1 MDKSKMQ
8 ITSDFGSDWW
18 NDSCDLKELQDA
30 VDKGAV
36 GATSNPVII
45 KAVVEN
51 KPEEWLPVIDR
62 LISENPNGTE
72 DEITWDLVDDIGTR
86 AAKILEPVYHQTN
99 GEKGKLSLQVN
110 PKYYQ
115 NPEKMVEQA
124 KHLAGLAP
132 NIAIKCPAIGP
143 GLDAIEEL
151 VSQGITTNATVSF
164 SLPQAIQCAEAVER
178 GWKRA
183 EENGVDTSNLSPY
196 VTIMVGRIDDQLRRV
211 MSEENISIDSDY
223 LDWAGVAIFKKAYKI
238 FNERGY
244 KSKLLSA
251 AFRCHMHWSELVGG
265 KVVISMPYDW
275 WNKFNE
281 SDIDVKARMDDD
293 VDPEIVKQLSEKFVD
308 FRMAYEEDGMGVD
321 DFLKFGPSVNTL
333 SQFLSG
339 YDSLV
344 SIVRGRILGT

>member
-1 MDKSKMQ
+1 MDKTKMQ

-30 VDKGAV
+30 VDQGAV

-45 KAVVEN
+45 KMVVEN
-51 KPEEWLPVIDR
+51 KPDEWLPVIDR

-72 DEITWDLVDDIGTR
+72 DEITWALVDDIGTR

-99 GEKGKLSLQVN
+99 GEKGKLSLQVS

-115 NPEKMVEQA
+115 NPDKMVEQA

-132 NIAIKCPAIGP
+132 NVAIKCPAIGP
-143 GLDAIEEL
+143 GLVAIEEL
-151 VSQGITTNATVSF
+151 VSQGTSVNATVSF
-164 SLPQAIQCAEAVER
+164 SVPQAIQCAEAVER

-183 EENGVDTSNLSPY
+183 EENGVDTSTLSPY

-211 MSEENISIDSDY
+211 MSEENISIDPDY

-238 FNERGY
+238 FNDRGY

-293 VDPEIVKQLSEKFVD
+293 VDTKIVEQLLEKFVD
-308 FRMAYEEDGMGVD
+308 FKRAYEEDGMSID
-321 DFLKFGPSVNTL
+321 EFLRFGPSIHTL

-339 YDSLV
+339 YDGLV

>member
-1 MDKSKMQ
+1 MDKTKMQ

-30 VDKGAV
+30 VDQGAV

-45 KAVVEN
+45 KMVVEN
-51 KPEEWLPVIDR
+51 KPDEWLPVIDR

-72 DEITWDLVDDIGTR
+72 DDITWALVDDIGTR

-99 GEKGKLSLQVN
+99 GEKGKLSLQVS

-115 NPEKMVEQA
+115 NPDKMVEQA

-132 NIAIKCPAIGP
+132 NVAIKCPAIGS
-143 GLDAIEEL
+143 GLVAIEEI
-151 VSQGITTNATVSF
+151 VSQGISINATVSF
-164 SLPQAIQCAEAVER
+164 SVPQAIQCAEAVER

-183 EENGVDTSNLSPY
+183 EENGVDTSTLSPY

-211 MSEENISIDSDY
+211 MSEENISIDPDY

-244 KSKLLSA
+244 KGKLLSA

-293 VDPEIVKQLSEKFVD
+293 VDTKIVDQLLEKFVD
-308 FRMAYEEDGMGVD
+308 FKRAYEEDGMSVD
-321 DFLKFGPSVNTL
+321 EFLRFGPSIHTL

-339 YDSLV
+339 YDGLV

>member
-1 MDKSKMQ
+1 MDKTKMQ
-8 ITSDFGSDWW
+8 ITTDCGSDWW

-30 VDKGAV
+30 VDQGAV

-45 KAVVEN
+45 KTVVEN
-51 KPEEWLPVIDR
+51 KPDEWLPVIDR

-72 DEITWDLVDDIGTR
+72 DDITWDLVDDIGTR
-86 AAKILEPVYHQTN
+86 AAKILEPVYNQAN

-115 NPEKMVEQA
+115 NSEKMVEQA
-124 KHLAGLAP
+124 KHLAGLVP

-143 GLDAIEEL
+143 GLEAIEEL
-151 VSQGITTNATVSF
+151 VSQGITINATVSF
-164 SLPQAIQCAEAVER
+164 SVPQAIQCAESIER

-183 EENGVDTSNLSPY
+183 EENGVDTSTLSPY
-196 VTIMVGRIDDQLRRV
+196 VTIMVGRIDDQLRRI
-211 MSEENISIDSDY
+211 MSEENISIDPDY

-244 KSKLLSA
+244 KGKLLSA

-275 WNKFNE
+275 WNKFND

-293 VDPEIVKQLSEKFVD
+293 VDTKIVEQLLEKFVD
-308 FRMAYEEDGMGVD
+308 FRKAYEEDGMGVD
-321 DFLKFGPSVNTL
+321 EFLKFGPSVNTL

>member
-1 MDKSKMQ
+1 MDKTKMQ
-8 ITSDFGSDWW
+8 ITSELGSDWW
-18 NDSCDLKELQDA
+18 NDSCDLQELQDA
-30 VDKGAV
+30 VDQGAV

-51 KPEEWLPVIDR
+51 KPDEWLPVIDR

-72 DEITWDLVDDIGTR
+72 DEITWTLVDDIGAR

-115 NPEKMVEQA
+115 NSEKMVKQA
-124 KHLAGLAP
+124 KHLAGLSP

-151 VSQGITTNATVSF
+151 ISQGITINATVSF

-211 MSEENISIDSDY
+211 MSQESISIDSDY

-251 AFRCHMHWSELVGG
+251 AIRCHMHWSELAGG
-265 KVVISMPYDW
+265 NVVISMPYEW
-275 WNKFNE
+275 WNKFND
-281 SDIDVKARMDDD
+281 SDIDVKARMDND
-293 VDPEIVKQLSEKFVD
+293 VDSKIIDQLLEKFTD
-308 FRMAYEEDGMGVD
+308 FEKAYEEDGLSID
-321 DFLKFGPSVNTL
+321 EFLRFGPSVNTL

-344 SIVRGRILGT
+344 SIVRGRILGA

>member
-1 MDKSKMQ
+1 MDKTKMQ
-8 ITSDFGSDWW
+8 ITTDCGSDWW

-30 VDKGAV
+30 VDQGAV

-45 KAVVEN
+45 KTVVEN
-51 KPEEWLPVIDR
+51 KPDEWLPVIDR

-72 DEITWDLVDDIGTR
+72 DDITWDLVDDIGTR
-86 AAKILEPVYHQTN
+86 AAKILEPVYNQTN

-115 NPEKMVEQA
+115 NSEKMVEQA

-132 NIAIKCPAIGP
+132 NVAIKCPAIGP
-143 GLDAIEEL
+143 GLEAIEEL
-151 VSQGITTNATVSF
+151 VSQGITVNATVSF
-164 SLPQAIQCAEAVER
+164 SVPQAIQCAESVER

-183 EENGVDTSNLSPY
+183 VENGTDTSTLSPY

-211 MSEENISIDSDY
+211 MSEENISIDPDY

-293 VDPEIVKQLSEKFVD
+293 VDTKIIEQLLKKFVD
-308 FRMAYEEDGMGVD
+308 FKKAYEEDGMSVD
-321 DFLKFGPSVNTL
+321 EFLRFGPSIHTL

-339 YDSLV
+339 YDGLV